1 MQDCLESLSPARE
14 SRILALVRSANDS
27 GKDVALYSSRTHGF
41 FPKAPMKQDRTREMF
56 APMWAERF
64 SNFVEGK
71 QEEDDEELSS
81 VVDDSAS
88 DSSAEIVKVEF
99 ARYVDSVDACVQNNN
114 LDHSEQSWE
123 AVWSVLHSMK
133 GDLMIIDESPS
144 SIQLVQTIESM
155 RGSHFP
161 SDFMVHWT
169 KIKDLIPV
177 CLQKGHT

>member
-1 MQDCLESLSPARE
+1 
-14 SRILALVRSANDS
+14 
-27 GKDVALYSSRTHGF
+27 
-41 FPKAPMKQDRTREMF
+41 
-56 APMWAERF
+56 
-64 SNFVEGK
+64 
-71 QEEDDEELSS
+71 
-81 VVDDSAS
+81 
-88 DSSAEIVKVEF
+88 VKVEF
-99 ARYVDSVDACVQNNN
+99 ARYVHSVDAYVQDNN
-114 LDHSEQSWE
+114 LDHSKQNWE

-169 KIKDLIPV
+169 KIKELIPV